1 MLVHVQAEP
10 FEFGYEDAPVIH
22 VIEPGMRPV
31 FNLSATDRTTQTG
44 ENVGLH
50 MRFVVIVETDGPGTG
65 DAVAKP
71 GAEEIRAERQAGVR
85 ILDGIGKTDA
95 PAFAVRFRILR
106 YLTCSED
113 RFDGVR
119 PYAAGHD
126 VGFAFVG
133 DGVQQFR
140 LVAQAIRPDQIMPFR
155 AVLGHTRGQPVVD
168 GDMASVG
175 SHATPDHGRFVT
187 QTIHEPDGLF
197 ASLPASFVGHGL
209 AHDGIRYGPQMVV
222 RAFQNLTIGQGQ
234 TVDGQLLHVAEV
246 LDGEDPPVAPVHRIA
261 FFEVPVP
268 SPAGGEAFG
277 DGHGDTRIQGKSL
290 AAT

>member
-1 MLVHVQAEP
+1 MLAHVQAEP

-31 FNLSATDRTTQTG
+31 FNFSATDRTTQTG

-71 GAEEIRAERQAGVR
+71 GAEEIRAERQVGVR
-85 ILDGIGKTDA
+85 ILDGIGKADT

-106 YLTCSED
+106 YLACSED

-155 AVLGHTRGQPVVD
+155 AVLGHIRGQPVVD

-175 SHATPDHGRFVT
+175 SHAIPDRGRFVT

-209 AHDGIRYGPQMVV
+209 AHV
-222 RAFQNLTIGQGQ
+222 GQGQ

-246 LDGEDPPVAPVHRIA
+246 LDGDDSPVAPVHRIA